1 MITAERYHDF
11 SCGHRVHGHEGKCR
25 GLHGHNY
32 RITFVVRGEA
42 SALDALGRVV
52 DFSVIKDKLCG
63 WLEDNWDHRFLLWGD
78 DPFFDALSAMFAEN
92 RPSDPVD
99 MDHLQ
104 QSIIRVPFNPTA
116 ENMAE
121 HLLHVVGPQ
130 QLRGSGVKLIRVRV
144 EETRKCSAVAEDI
157 TA

>member
-1 MITAERYHDF
+1 
-11 SCGHRVHGHEGKCR
+11 
-25 GLHGHNY
+25 
-32 RITFVVRGEA
+32 
-42 SALDALGRVV
+42 
-52 DFSVIKDKLCG
+52 
-63 WLEDNWDHRFLLWGD
+63 
-78 DPFFDALSAMFAEN
+78 
-92 RPSDPVD
+92 